1 MRASWVGAIHFGLV
15 AIPVRLW
22 RAVREHYARLRYL
35 HRPCRTPVVLQP
47 YCPYHERMVAR
58 DEVVRG
64 YEIAPGQFVE
74 VEADEL
80 AAARA
85 TEMVRS
91 RRIEIQSFVDLAEI
105 DPLFFAASY
114 YAEPL
119 PEGRPAYGLLRQAM
133 QQTARVA
140 IARLAL
146 RQRERFA
153 AIRPYEDALVVH
165 TLHFADE
172 VRSPATLGLPA
183 EAADA
188 RELRTAMRLIEAL
201 AEPFAPARLQDEFQR
216 RLLSRIEERTAE
228 QGLQPVLQA
237 EGQAAPSLAGELEA
251 SIRLTRR
258 GRDRSP

>member
-22 RAVREHYARLRYL
+22 RAVREHHARLRYL
-35 HRPCRTPVVLQP
+35 HRSCRTPLITQR
-47 YCPYHERMVAR
+47 YCPYHEHVVSW
-58 DEVVRG
+58 DEIVRG

-74 VEADEL
+74 VEAEDL
-80 AAARA
+80 AGTKA

-91 RRIEIQSFVDLAEI
+91 RRIEIQSFIDLAEI
-105 DPLFFAASY
+105 DPLYFGAGY

-119 PEGRPAYGLLRQAM
+119 PEGRPAYGLLRHAM

-183 EAADA
+183 EAPDA

-201 AEPFAPARLQDEFQR
+201 AEPFSPTRLQDEYHR
-216 RLLSRIEERTAE
+216 RLLSQIEEKAAE
-228 QGLQPVLQA
+228 EGLQPVPQA
-237 EGQAAPSLAGELEA
+237 EGEGELSRVGELEA
-251 SIRLTRR
+251 SIQVARR
-258 GRDRSP
+258 NRDSSL